1 MTVTNINI
9 QHNIISPAISKN
21 WTAFINNHPNNTI
34 FQSPSFFRFYQNVK
48 NHDPHVFIAYNK
60 DTIVATLL
68 AVIIKESKGLM
79 GYFSSR
85 AIVFGGPILAED
97 YPNKKQLLGQLL
109 AKLTQTLGSK
119 TIFIQFRNFFEWNIE
134 EKKIFEKNGFI
145 FRDRINLIV
154 ETTNKEQLL
163 DSISKS
169 KLRQIKTGFQNGSH
183 VRSPESVK
191 EVRVFYQLLIDLY
204 KNKVRKPLPNWSF
217 FKEFYTKSEGNELGI
232 FRLIVL
238 NNKIIGGVMAAVTP
252 GRNIYELYIVG
263 LDKQYKKNYPSVIA
277 TWTLIEY
284 ALNNNLQHFDFMGL
298 GKPDEPYNVREFK
311 TKFGNNI
318 VNYGRFGRK
327 SNQFLYGVAE
337 LGYNILR
344 LIRKV

>member
-1 MTVTNINI
+1 MPTKITNI
-9 QHNIISPAISKN
+9 QHNVITPAISEK
-21 WTAFINNHPNNTI
+21 WSAFLSSHPNNTI

-85 AIVFGGPILAED
+85 AIVFGGPLLAED

-109 AKLTQTLGSK
+109 AKLAQTVGSK
-119 TIFIQFRNFFEWNIE
+119 TIFIQFRNFFEWSKE
-134 EKKIFEKNGFI
+134 EKMVFKKNDFV

-154 ETTNKEQLL
+154 ETTNKEQLFN
-163 DSISKS
+163 SISKS
-169 KLRQIKTGFQNGSH
+169 KQRQIKAGFQNGSH
-183 VRSPESVK
+183 VRPPESVN
-191 EVRVFYQLLIDLY
+191 EVKVFYQLLVDLY

-217 FKEFYTKSEGNELGI
+217 FKEFYTKSETNELGI
-232 FRLIVL
+232 FRLIVI
-238 NNKIIGGVMAAVTP
+238 NTKIIGGVMAAVTP

-263 LDKQYKKNYPSVIA
+263 LDKQYRKNYPSVIA

-311 TKFGNNI
+311 TKFGDNI

-327 SNQFLYGVAE
+327 SNQFLYGLAE

-344 LIRKV
+344 LIRRI